1 MDSERGEA
9 MTDIIVSKTVTVR
22 FSVPD
27 GTRPETEEA
36 IADRLRSDQDLVWED
51 DPQGVK
57 VVCVAGN
64 NVWRPRR
71 RFLLAKND

>member
-1 MDSERGEA
+1 MI
-9 MTDIIVSKTVTVR
+9 DIICSKTVTVR

-36 IADRLRSDQDLVWED
+36 IAQRLGSDTELVWEN
-51 DPQGVK
+51 DPEGIK
-57 VVCVAGN
+57 AVCVSGN
-64 NVWRPRR
+64 SVWRPRK